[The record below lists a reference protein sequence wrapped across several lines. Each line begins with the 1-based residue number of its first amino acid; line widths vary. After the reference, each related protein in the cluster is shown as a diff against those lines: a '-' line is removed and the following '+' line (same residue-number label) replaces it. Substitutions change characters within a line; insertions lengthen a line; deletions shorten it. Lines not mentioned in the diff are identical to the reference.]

1 MQAYSQ
7 AQAET
12 DKSTDAVVTASS
24 ELDVTHYGEILRAR
38 RIVGLRGVGYL
49 HDGLYYVKS
58 VTHKIK
64 RGEYKQS
71 FTLTR
76 EGLGSITSVVRP

>member
-12 DKSTDAVVTASS
+12 DKSTEGVVTASS
-24 ELDVTHYGEILRAR
+24 ELDVIHYGRSLRAR
-38 RIVGLRGVGYL
+38 RIVGLRGAGYL

-64 RGEYKQS
+64 RGEYKES

-76 EGLGSITSVVRP
+76 EGLGSITPVV